1 MKPRAMKVGML
12 VCAGMMSLAQY
23 GHSESPDRERAAAP
37 YIGLNY
43 GGYKSRGDEF
53 DDDADLIEGVV
64 GVYISPYFGV
74 EGSYTDFGE
83 FGGDIVT
90 TEIDGYGIA
99 AIGRLPVSDSF
110 ALYVKGGYFWWD
122 ADTSV
127 ETPSGDIDGS
137 VDGEEPFYG
146 VGVDFQVVDHF
157 NLSLEYLRYEFD
169 LSDSSLPD
177 TIDDYETDIDTVKLG
192 AKYLF

>member
-1 MKPRAMKVGML
+1 MKKSMKVGML

-23 GHSESPDRERAAAP
+23 GYSESPDREKAAAF
-37 YIGLNY
+37 YLGANY

-53 DDDADLIEGVV
+53 DDDNDFYEGVI
-64 GVYISPYFGV
+64 GAYISPYFGI

-83 FGGDIVT
+83 FGGDLAS

-99 AIGRLPVSDSF
+99 AIGRLPITDSL
-110 ALYVKGGYFWWD
+110 AVYIKGGYFMWD
-122 ADTSV
+122 ADV
-127 ETPSGDIDGS
+127 EVAGFDGGD

-146 VGVDFQVVDHF
+146 VGLDFQVSDHL
-157 NLSLEYLRYEFD
+157 NLALEYSRYEFD

-177 TIDDYETDIDTVKLG
+177 IIDDYEADVDTVKIG
-192 AKYLF
+192 AKYVF